1 MQMEHDFEADQAA
14 QPFQPQAADLGGCG
28 KPAVFGCLT
37 VLVLLAVGFMVF
49 MLKVRDMLDWAL
61 VKYEDAIVVALSDE
75 VTADERERLV
85 RAFDSARAAIRENR
99 IDPSSM
105 QRLQRFMA
113 SPPDASKSIGPE
125 TVRDLTEVLEL
136 ISKPAVGLPDQEF
149 DSAPAESSGATA
161 VGVVPTYAA
170 V

>member
-1 MQMEHDFEADQAA
+1 MERDLEVDQAA

-37 VLVLLAVGFMVF
+37 VLVLLAAGFLVF

-61 VKYEDAIVVALSDE
+61 VKYEDAIVVALSDD
-75 VTADERERLV
+75 VTEEERERLV
-85 RAFDSARAAIRENR
+85 HAFAEARAAIRENR

-105 QRLQRFMA
+105 QKLQRFMA

-125 TVRDLTEVLEL
+125 SVRDLTEVLEL
-136 ISKPAVGLPDQEF
+136 IGKPAVGPPDQEF
-149 DSAPAESSGATA
+149 DSVPAESGGTA
-161 VGVVPTYAA
+161 AVRVVPTYAA